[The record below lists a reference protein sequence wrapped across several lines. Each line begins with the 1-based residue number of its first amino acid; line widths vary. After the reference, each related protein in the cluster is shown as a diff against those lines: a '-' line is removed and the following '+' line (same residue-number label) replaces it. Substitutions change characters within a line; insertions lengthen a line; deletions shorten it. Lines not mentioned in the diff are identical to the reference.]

1 MISFDD
7 LYGKLEIALRLAE
20 QYPET
25 NRDFVLRLFLDKIHE
40 ECANSNISKD
50 RTLSIDKAE
59 DIKAFL
65 KKMNPQSNI
74 ERTLVFTY
82 YLEEKLHMN
91 AIRAED
97 IAKCYELAEFADK
110 PKNLQQNIH
119 DCSSK
124 RYGYIRAVQHNI
136 YQTTEVGKAFCREI
150 EHSIKE

>member
-7 LYGKLEIALRLAE
+7 LYGKLENALRLAE

-25 NRDFVLRLFLDKIHE
+25 NRDFVLRLLLDKIHE
-40 ECANSNISKD
+40 ECSDGKGADNRN
-50 RTLSIDKAE
+50 LSIDKAA

-65 KKMNPQSNI
+65 KIMNPQSNI

-82 YLEEKLHMN
+82 YLEEKLHMK

-97 IAKCYELAEFADK
+97 IALCYELAEIADK

-150 EHSIKE
+150 EQSALN